1 MRKLPQIA
9 LALSTS
15 ILMVGCQS
23 IQDKLKTS
31 KPLQPNTTQH
41 FIEEAKA
48 ELNQYEQFDVSD
60 DGMITFTAQLPRFST
75 YTWKPVVIAESSYQ
89 IACEELRDFT
99 KRGFVVKTWFAGRG
113 GRAEYY
119 NMARCEEEASSRK

>member
-1 MRKLPQIA
+1 MRRFQPVA
-9 LALSTS
+9 LTLACSVFLA
-15 ILMVGCQS
+15 GCQA
-23 IQDKLKTS
+23 IPDELKTS

-48 ELNQYEQFDVSD
+48 ELNQYKQFDVSNE
-60 DGMITFTAQLPRFST
+60 GIITFTAQLPRFST

>member
-1 MRKLPQIA
+1 MRRFQPVA
-9 LALSTS
+9 LTLACSVFLA
-15 ILMVGCQS
+15 GCQA
-23 IQDKLKTS
+23 IPDELKTS

-48 ELNQYEQFDVSD
+48 ELNQYKQFDVSNE
-60 DGMITFTAQLPRFST
+60 GMITFTAQLPRFST

-89 IACEELRDFT
+89 IACEELRYFT